1 MDYLTKK
8 TDNMRTKDRHKM
20 TSYFFPVPK
29 IGLWA
34 VCSGKDTQRYCEN
47 RKTGAQKNKTVFMRQ
62 TLAIY
67 AEKYYLCGDL

>member
-29 IGLWA
+29 YLEF
-34 VCSGKDTQRYCEN
+34 GKFRWEL
-47 RKTGAQKNKTVFMRQ
+47 VFQ
-62 TLAIY
+62 AFLTKPLPLA
-67 AEKYYLCGDL
+67 EGVF